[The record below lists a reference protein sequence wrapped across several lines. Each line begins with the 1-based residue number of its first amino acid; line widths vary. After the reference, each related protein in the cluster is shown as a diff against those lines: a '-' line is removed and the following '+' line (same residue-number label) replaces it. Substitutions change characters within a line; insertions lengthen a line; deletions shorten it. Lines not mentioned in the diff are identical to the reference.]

1 MNGADSRHNQTEAGD
16 CLKTRRS
23 TASEGVVQKLMS
35 MQLMTIGQLAGHT
48 RVTPRAIRHYE
59 RLGLIEAPLR
69 TDANYRLFDSDSVS
83 RIKFIAKCRSLGFSL
98 PEIADFLHIMEDPD
112 HTCAQVVEVTR
123 QHLDLIDAKLS
134 DLAEMRRTL
143 ALIHQPRIRVAA
155 RWWEQ
160 WAGRPINGENLPVCR
175 DQPVAKRSR
184 FAGYRSNP
192 VSDGAAPRR

>member
-83 RIKFIAKCRSLGFSL
+83 RIRFIAKCRSLGFSL
-98 PEIADFLHIMEDPD
+98 PEIADFLRIMEDPE
-112 HTCAQVVEVTR
+112 HTCAQVGGITR
-123 QHLDLIDAKLS
+123 QHRRLVDTKIS

-143 ALIHQPRIRVAA
+143 AVNLA
-155 RWWEQ
+155 RCTGAEV
-160 WAGRPINGENLPVCR
+160 PDCPVL
-175 DQPVAKRSR
+175 DFLQKPV
-184 FAGYRSNP
+184 
-192 VSDGAAPRR
+192 